1 MSQLEA
7 RLAATVRSLE
17 AVTQEKRRVT
27 TALAEA
33 TAAHKEQVHLRH
45 RAEEERE
52 VMRRQRDELVAVM
65 RQLQESAEEQER
77 IMAALHKQ
85 NAELAADLA
94 HVRTQPLTCPHTC
107 PHTWLP
113 CRVYTHLCA
122 LTRP

>member
-17 AVTQEKRRVT
+17 TVTQEKRRVT

-45 RAEEERE
+45 RAEEERDM
-52 VMRRQRDELVAVM
+52 MRRQRDELVAVM

-94 HVRTQPLTCPHTC
+94 HVRAQPLTCPHTWFTC
-107 PHTWLP
+107 S
-113 CRVYTHLCA
+113 VYTHSCG
-122 LTRP
+122 LTRT